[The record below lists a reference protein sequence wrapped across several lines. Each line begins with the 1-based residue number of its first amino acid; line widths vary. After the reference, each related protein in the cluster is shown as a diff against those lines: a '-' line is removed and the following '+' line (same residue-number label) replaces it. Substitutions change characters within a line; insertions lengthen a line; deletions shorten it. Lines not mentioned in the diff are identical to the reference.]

1 MLAGRLIP
9 WFTYVEKRPAMA
21 GCPSNGVLAIRVEW
35 DGSGEVVRISGLV
48 TGPAREVVFVDR
60 LADPAILSECEM
72 DAQVRAGVLA
82 LGAEA
87 SS

>member
-9 WFTYVEKRPAMA
+9 WHQYVAKRPAMA
-21 GCPSNGVLAIRVEW
+21 GCPSHGVLALRVEW
-35 DGSGEVVRISGLV
+35 DATGEVVRISGLC

-60 LADPAILSECEM
+60 LADPAILSECEL

-87 SS
+87 SP

>member
-9 WFTYVEKRPAMA
+9 WFQYVERRPAMQ
-21 GCPSNGVLAIRVEW
+21 GYPSNGVLAQRVEW
-35 DGSGEVVRISGLV
+35 DGTGEVVRISGLI
-48 TGPAREVVFVDR
+48 TGLVRKAVFVDQT
-60 LADPAILSECEM
+60 ADPAILTSAEM
-72 DAQVRAGVLA
+72 DAQVRVGVMP

>member
-9 WFTYVEKRPAMA
+9 WHQYVERRPAMA
-21 GCPSNGVLAIRVEW
+21 GCPSNAVLALRVGSE
-35 DGSGEVVRISGLV
+35 GSGEVVRISGLV

-60 LADPAILSECEM
+60 IRDPAILSECEM

-87 SS
+87 SL

>member
-9 WFTYVEKRPAMA
+9 WFTYVEKRPAMQ
-21 GCPSNGVLAIRVEW
+21 GCPSNGVLALRVEW
-35 DGSGEVVRISGLV
+35 DRAGEVVRISGLV

-60 LADPAILSECEM
+60 TVDPAILTSAEM

>member
-1 MLAGRLIP
+1 MLNGRLIP
-9 WFTYVEKRPAMA
+9 WHQYVERRPAMQ

-35 DGSGEVVRISGLV
+35 DGSGEVIRISGLV

>member
-1 MLAGRLIP
+1 MNGRLIP
-9 WFTYVEKRPAMA
+9 WFTYVEKRPAMQ
-21 GCPSNGVLAIRVEW
+21 GCPSNGVLALRVEW

-60 LADPAILSECEM
+60 TVDPAILTSAEM

-82 LGAEA
+82 LGAQA